1 MPVEGSSDL
10 NTGYRYVLLCSIA
23 FCRMAVTFSP
33 PHESAIPHPVIHT
46 AGRRLSLRFNSETVQ
61 SAMNLDDPTRLELEY
76 TRAMMLFLLFN
87 PAPRSILMI
96 GLGGGS
102 LPKYCHRHLPDCDI
116 TVVEINP
123 AVIALREVFQ
133 VPPDG
138 PRFHVLEGDGAKHI
152 RETSALHDV
161 ILVDGFSPNGQPEAL
176 ATQDFYDSCR
186 AALQVDGVLVVNL
199 DSDPDAN
206 EPLLARLERTFEG
219 GVKTLLSDGG
229 TNRIVL
235 AAAHRILWETL
246 RHARRRLQGLPA
258 VHRETLGRL
267 PGATGGWPVLG

>member
-1 MPVEGSSDL
+1 MPAEPFFPSEP
-10 NTGYRYVLLCSIA
+10 A
-23 FCRMAVTFSP
+23 AP
-33 PHESAIPHPVIHT
+33 QPVIHT
-46 AGRRLSLRFNSETVQ
+46 EGRRVSLRFNSETVQ
-61 SAMNLDDPTRLELEY
+61 STMNLDDPTRLELEY

-102 LPKYCHRHLPDCDI
+102 LPKYCHRHLPHCDL

-138 PRFHVLEGDGAKHI
+138 PRFHVLESDGAKHI

>member
-1 MPVEGSSDL
+1 MSVEFCLPPEPPAPRPV
-10 NTGYRYVLLCSIA
+10 V
-23 FCRMAVTFSP
+23 
-33 PHESAIPHPVIHT
+33 HT
-46 AGRRLSLRFNSETVQ
+46 EGRRVSLRFDHETVQ
-61 SAMNLDDPTRLELEY
+61 STMNLDDPTRLELEY
-76 TRAMMLFLLFN
+76 TRAMMLFLLFK

-102 LPKYCHRHLPDCDI
+102 LPKYCHRHLVDCDI

-186 AALQVDGVLVVNL
+186 AALQADGVLVVNL

-206 EPLLARLERTFEG
+206 EPLLVRLERTFEG

-235 AAAHRILWETL
+235 AAAQRNLWDAL
-246 RHARRRLQGLPA
+246 RHARRRLQGLPS

>member
-1 MPVEGSSDL
+1 
-10 NTGYRYVLLCSIA
+10 
-23 FCRMAVTFSP
+23 MAVTFSP

-116 TVVEINP
+116 TVLEINP

-161 ILVDGFSPNGQPEAL
+161 ILVDGFSPKGQPEAL

-186 AALQVDGVLVVNL
+186 AALQADGVLVVNL

-206 EPLLARLERTFEG
+206 EPLLARLERTFEK
-219 GVKTLLSDGG
+219 GVKTLLINGG
-229 TNRIVL
+229 TNRVVL

-258 VHRETLGRL
+258 VHRETLRRL